1 MKFQAP
7 ILVYRNELRT
17 ELNNRAVLNKTY
29 EMDLS
34 PTVVI
39 ATDTIKAKKHI
50 DLPDLTKRLLAL
62 PDNKTEHLPGYLPL
76 VPGMPVLL
84 QENIACELILSNG
97 TPGIFRELVYDHTP
111 GLTNG
116 SEEEVFTTDT
126 VFVRNAKYALI
137 EISKSKMRKLNSL
150 DPFIIPIPV
159 IEKTFEVN
167 LEKLYAD
174 KGPMMKVL
182 NKKKL
187 KTTISVKRKAL
198 PLIPAYSI
206 TTHKS
211 QGQTLPKIVID
222 LNMPPGIIEV
232 ASAYV
237 PLSRVKQLT
246 DLVIL
251 RDFNMNVLQVKPSK
265 GQIAE
270 LKRLA
275 MIFEQTKQ
283 RYAQYF
289 V

>member
-1 MKFQAP
+1 M
-7 ILVYRNELRT
+7 YRNELRT
-17 ELNNRAVLNKTY
+17 ELNNRAVINKSY
-29 EMDLS
+29 EVGLS

-39 ATDTIKAKKHI
+39 ATDTIKAKRHI

-84 QENIACELILSNG
+84 QENIACELGLSNG
-97 TPGIFRELVYDHTP
+97 TQGVFRELIYDQTS
-111 GLTNG
+111 GYTTGSDEGIFTN
-116 SEEEVFTTDT
+116 DT
-126 VFVRNAKYALI
+126 LFVRNAHYALI
-137 EISKSKMRKLNSL
+137 EIPKSKMRKLDSL
-150 DPFIIPIPV
+150 DSLIIPVPV

-174 KGPMMKVL
+174 KGPIMKMFRE
-182 NKKKL
+182 KKL
-187 KTTISVKRKAL
+187 NTTISVKRKGL
-198 PLIPAYSI
+198 PLVPAYSI

-222 LNMPPGIIEV
+222 LNMPPGMVEV

-237 PLSRVKQLT
+237 PLSRVQRLT

-251 RDFNMNVLQVKPSK
+251 QDFSVSALQVKPSK
-265 GQIAE
+265 RQLAE
-270 LKRLA
+270 LDRLA
-275 MIFEQTKQ
+275 AIYEQTKR

-289 V
+289 I